1 MTMKINSS
9 LFNIPIINS
18 VIEYDCTDSTNER
31 AKVAA
36 KRGSVHGTLFVA
48 HRQISG
54 KGRLGRTF
62 DSEKDQG
69 LYFSLLLRPHV
80 NPKHL
85 SNITLLTAVAITR
98 ALKRTC
104 QVNPLIKWPNDILLN
119 HKKLAGILTEA
130 GSDYV
135 IIGIG
140 LNTRK
145 KCFSPDLADTA
156 TSLFLET
163 SSPPD
168 DFTLL
173 YNILQDFGSLFDD
186 FVTMPD
192 FGFLSEEYNQNL
204 ASLNNLVYLIPH
216 ETSCN
221 SSNPYEINT
230 CNLTPFFCKGIDKNG
245 FLLCEDSE
253 HQIFTVNSGEISL
266 RSQSSNP

>member
-1 MTMKINSS
+1 MKINSS

-31 AKVAA
+31 AKAAA

-69 LYFSLLLRPHV
+69 LYFSLLLRPRV
-80 NPKHL
+80 NPEHL
-85 SNITLLTAVAITR
+85 SNITLLAAVAITR

-130 GSDYV
+130 GNDYV

-156 TSLFLET
+156 TSLFLEK
-163 SSPPD
+163 SSPLD
-168 DFTLL
+168 DFSLL
-173 YNILQDFGSLFDD
+173 YNILQDFSSLFEE

-192 FGFLSEEYNQNL
+192 FGFLSEEYNQSL
-204 ASLNNLVYLIPH
+204 VSLNNWVYLIPH
-216 ETSCN
+216 EMSCN
-221 SSNPYEINT
+221 ISNPYEINT

-253 HQIFTVNSGEISL
+253 HKILTVNSGEVSL
-266 RSQSSNP
+266 RNKRANS